1 MGGESFCSETV
12 ISSSILRSEGLFL
25 VSLKARVR
33 LDMSVTKIALEQ
45 RAQDCYWVPIVDE
58 VYFCGCSLK

>member
-1 MGGESFCSETV
+1 MGVKQSGWGGKSLCSETV

-33 LDMSVTKIALEQ
+33 LDMSVMKIALEQ
-45 RAQDCYWVPIVDE
+45 RGSGLLLGPYCR
-58 VYFCGCSLK
+58 